1 MEFKGLFEALL
12 VAIAGF
18 VGGFVSTLA
27 SNGSSVTLPALELF
41 GLSEHVANGTN
52 RLSVLAL
59 GLVGTVS
66 FASKGLI
73 DWRKGAWIAAFIAL
87 GTAVGSFA
95 AVELSDAVLD
105 VIVIS
110 GLVLVLG
117 MILAR
122 PGRWLRGREGALRQ
136 FGWRQAA
143 VYFAIGVYAGLV
155 VLGSGFFMLAALV
168 MLTGCDL
175 REGNAMKAFI
185 LLVVALQSL
194 LVFADSGEVD
204 WGAGI
209 PLALGSSVGAYFAAR
224 LAAKSW
230 AKVWVYRF
238 LVLVVILSIAYLLVV
253 DSTKFLQHS

>member
-1 MEFKGLFEALL
+1 LLEALF

-59 GLVGTVS
+59 GLVGTIS
-66 FASKGLI
+66 FARRGLI
-73 DWRKGAWIAAFIAL
+73 DWRKGAWIAASIAL
-87 GTAVGSFA
+87 GTVVGSFV
-95 AVELSDAVLD
+95 AVELSDAILD
-105 VIVIS
+105 VTVIS

-136 FGWRQAA
+136 FGWGQAT

-168 MLTGCDL
+168 CS
-175 REGNAMKAFI
+175 R
-185 LLVVALQSL
+185 
-194 LVFADSGEVD
+194 
-204 WGAGI
+204 
-209 PLALGSSVGAYFAAR
+209 AATCG
-224 LAAKSW
+224 KE
-230 AKVWVYRF
+230 
-238 LVLVVILSIAYLLVV
+238 
-253 DSTKFLQHS
+253 TP